1 MHIAIVTPFAPYDGV
16 PHAGGAFLYAYVSHL
31 SNAHTVDLVCVQPPD
46 DRVRAAFSASVAVH
60 FCPPK
65 PGGTTSRLRLQG
77 RTLTGFNIGVAEVD
91 ALVGDR
97 GTRQLLAG
105 ADIVN
110 VHWSELLRVVPHLRR
125 QRRPRPIVATAYDI
139 YSQGMMRA
147 VRAQRKEHP
156 DIERIPFR
164 RRLFAP
170 VGIYTEAYFF
180 NKCDLVQVFKHEDVS
195 ALRRS
200 GLRRP
205 IMVVDPLIDHSPQA
219 LGSPDAKRMI
229 FVAAFSRG
237 PNAEGARWFISN
249 VWPAVHN
256 SVTGASLVL
265 AGEQSDEV
273 LSGSPAPGASATG
286 YVDDLKPY
294 YDASTIVVAPLLRGA
309 GLKFK
314 VPQAWAYGL
323 PVVTTTVGAE
333 GMPPRCP
340 ALITD
345 DPAEMSRSI
354 IELLKAPDKARELGE
369 VGRRWAAD
377 VFDFSRSMNEVER
390 RFEELVR
397 ATP

>member
-1 MHIAIVTPFAPYDGV
+1 
-16 PHAGGAFLYAYVSHL
+16 
-31 SNAHTVDLVCVQPPD
+31 
-46 DRVRAAFSASVAVH
+46 
-60 FCPPK
+60 
-65 PGGTTSRLRLQG
+65 
-77 RTLTGFNIGVAEVD
+77 
-91 ALVGDR
+91 
-97 GTRQLLAG
+97 
-105 ADIVN
+105 
-110 VHWSELLRVVPHLRR
+110 
-125 QRRPRPIVATAYDI
+125 
-139 YSQGMMRA
+139 
-147 VRAQRKEHP
+147 
-156 DIERIPFR
+156 
-164 RRLFAP
+164 
-170 VGIYTEAYFF
+170 
-180 NKCDLVQVFKHEDVS
+180 
-195 ALRRS
+195 
-200 GLRRP
+200 
-205 IMVVDPLIDHSPQA
+205 
-219 LGSPDAKRMI
+219 
-229 FVAAFSRG
+229 
-237 PNAEGARWFISN
+237 
-249 VWPAVHN
+249 
-256 SVTGASLVL
+256 L

-314 VPQAWAYGL
+314 VPQALAYGL